1 MKIRNLI
8 IILLLTFSV
17 SGNDQAVYCFSDEIV
32 AGASNP
38 DKFYRTELYFGMD
51 KPNGGEV
58 SENDWDKFLEAE
70 VTPLFPDGLTVLSGY
85 GQYRDSKNN
94 IERENSRVLI
104 LLYTKK
110 ERRTVHEKIEK
121 IRAAYKKQFEQE
133 SVFFASQLKSVFNL
147 TAVKK

>member
-1 MKIRNLI
+1 MKINNII

-17 SGNDQAVYCFSDEIV
+17 LFNNQAVYCHNNFTEKNF
-32 AGASNP
+32 AE
-38 DKFYRTELYFGMD
+38 KFYRTELYFGMD

-58 SENDWDKFLEAE
+58 SESDWDKFLETE

-85 GQYRDSKNN
+85 GQFRDSKNN

-110 ERRTVHEKIEK
+110 QRREVHEKIEK

-133 SVFFASQLKSVFNL
+133 SVLRVDFPKPVEVSF
-147 TAVKK
+147 

>member
-1 MKIRNLI
+1 MKMFNKKPAFIVF
-8 IILLLTFSV
+8 LLVLVLFLNAQTIYPKESKFFLTETVF
-17 SGNDQAVYCFSDEIV
+17 AE
-32 AGASNP
+32 
-38 DKFYRTELYFGMD
+38 KFYRTELYFGMD

-58 SENDWDKFLEAE
+58 SENDWDKFLETE

-85 GQYRDSKNN
+85 GQFRDSKNN

-133 SVFFASQLKSVFNL
+133 SVLRVDFPKPVEVSF
-147 TAVKK
+147 